1 MKYISVEDFIKET
14 IGKEYDIDKKYG
26 VQCVDGIKKFVQDIY
41 GESDFT
47 CGNGWAYGLW
57 TNYGHNGVEKYFK
70 QYSYKE
76 AKKGDWIIW
85 NKGSKSAPN
94 SHVAMFINEKS
105 RELVNCYGQ
114 SQNGKKAFNESPLW
128 TDGILGVLRP
138 NIYLGYCKGQANED
152 IRKID
157 NFLSEKVKGN
167 YYGDYTEACVKAFQK
182 QNELF
187 ITGIIDSETLEAMIE
202 DGLNL

>member
-1 MKYISVEDFIKET
+1 M
-14 IGKEYDIDKKYG
+14 
-26 VQCVDGIKKFVQDIY
+26 QCVDGIKKFVQDIY

-47 CGNGWAYGLW
+47 CGNKWAYGLW
-57 TNYGHNGVEKYFK
+57 TNYGKNGVEKYFK

-94 SHVAMFINEKS
+94 SHVAMFIKEKS

-167 YYGDYTEACVKAFQK
+167 YYGDYTEACVKAFQI

-202 DGLNL
+202 DGLEL